1 MTDTSFDPDPNLDA
15 IAAEQ
20 GKTAL
25 IAELQQALFTGP
37 GALYGLQGAEAIGR
51 ASDIAAGL
59 QDRRDDILGRIADPA
74 ERSALARQLDTVL
87 AGANQGIG
95 RHLAAQ
101 HAALDRSA
109 RGERF
114 GVLRTEARL
123 DPHDDDRIDALA
135 RAAAGTALDGAA
147 ASAAW
152 SSVHADAID
161 SRLDLGNPA
170 GALTLWDRTRDSL
183 DDRTRAA
190 LEPTIQSTRTRLAA
204 DELAKSSFES
214 FGDVEL
220 SSDDVPPGGDE
231 VEGGSA
237 DDTPSLA
244 SPMERAKTEIENRD
258 DQPPEVRRLAIAQL
272 DEQADAERAR
282 RSSETSDIADKA
294 DRLATLAATAPH
306 RYNRGSFQALAGR
319 AAAIGDTSSAL
330 KYGHLA
336 ANEDY
341 ITAFARLSPTAQQ
354 RQLADLPPEP
364 TRDFLEEVQRRQ
376 RDAFIKDAFTTGIG
390 LYPELGPPAGTLEG
404 RVAQARTIAERS
416 GQPTLPLSQAE
427 IAAARQK
434 LDASDPDEQMKRLA
448 PFATLPAE
456 TVPGMVR
463 AYAGGEAGDARSR
476 SYAAAGALLAADEP
490 QQTAVAGQ
498 ILRGAQ
504 IRKDAGAAPWQA
516 ELLEELKTRSLD
528 ATRMPA
534 EVAADAIAAVYA

>member
-37 GALYGLQGAEAIGR
+37 GALSALQGAEAIGR

-59 QDRRDDILGRIADPA
+59 QDRRADIPGRIADPA

-123 DPHDDDRIDALA
+123 DPHYDDKIDALA
-135 RAAAGTALDGAA
+135 RAAAGTALDGAT

-161 SRLDLGNPA
+161 SRFDLGNPA

-204 DELAKSSFES
+204 DELAKSSLES

-220 SSDDVPPGGDE
+220 SGDDVPPGGDE

-294 DRLATLAATAPH
+294 ARLATLAATAPH

-336 ANEDY
+336 ADEDY

-364 TRDFLEEVQRRQ
+364 KENREEVSAALCDHLERYSLPPVESLVTPRDHEGSSPYMPGISETDSPVYMLAVTMGACFDGDFDRAQHLT
-376 RDAFIKDAFTTGIG
+376 DAFVGEG
-390 LYPELGPPAGTLEG
+390 LDPRRFGT
-404 RVAQARTIAERS
+404 
-416 GQPTLPLSQAE
+416 
-427 IAAARQK
+427 
-434 LDASDPDEQMKRLA
+434 A
-448 PFATLPAE
+448 P
-456 TVPGMVR
+456 
-463 AYAGGEAGDARSR
+463 
-476 SYAAAGALLAADEP
+476 
-490 QQTAVAGQ
+490 
-498 ILRGAQ
+498 
-504 IRKDAGAAPWQA
+504 IRIMA
-516 ELLEELKTRSLD
+516 ELHQLLHTDHARIPSLMHEWEERKIDALKLRKYWTSTPFPCD
-528 ATRMPA
+528 AATGT
-534 EVAADAIAAVYA
+534 